1 MASLPPGTPIGGG
14 RYTVVR
20 ELNRGGTA
28 VVYEGL
34 DAATG
39 AMVALK
45 VMSARD
51 GRMSVSMK
59 GVRREIEYASS
70 VRCWGGRRLGLRVI
84 CGVASRRASRAPLCA
99 PAERRHL
106 CASNR
111 PRGF

>member
-1 MASLPPGTPIGGG
+1 MARLPPGTPIGGG

-70 VRCWGGRRLGLRVI
+70 VRCWVG
-84 CGVASRRASRAPLCA
+84 
-99 PAERRHL
+99 
-106 CASNR
+106 
-111 PRGF
+111 

>member
-39 AMVALK
+39 ATVALK

-51 GRMSVSMK
+51 GRMTVSMK
-59 GVRREIEYASS
+59 GVRRELEDASS
-70 VRCWGGRRLGLRVI
+70 VRRWVGWFGLFTS
-84 CGVASRRASRAPLCA
+84 ASEKPLAARCSLSAHKGAAFAPLDM
-99 PAERRHL
+99 R
-106 CASNR
+106 
-111 PRGF
+111 F

>member
-39 AMVALK
+39 ATVALK

-70 VRCWGGRRLGLRVI
+70 VRVVCGRWSGLWV
-84 CGVASRRASRAPLCA
+84 SLWPPPRARAKAPPLCLS
-99 PAERRHL
+99 PL
-106 CASNR
+106 
-111 PRGF
+111 